1 MCPRRRLAQALPEF
15 AIVVPLFLLL
25 LFGLIDFSR
34 MLFTYVSIT
43 NGARE
48 LARVVTITGP
58 WVVPQANCTTCV
70 TNTVSAFNNLTVLG
84 GPAVGAHNFSLS
96 PGTGTISCSSLS
108 SSGCGVLLG
117 IDFVNHAITFTP
129 LAGQGASGTASAAL
143 AGTSVPSLPS
153 FDVTA
158 DGDWASVLMIEEGNS
173 VGPTVAGFLQVCPLP
188 MTTNCALSNLSMW
201 DGGGGIVEVDT
212 SYRFHYSPLFEN
224 KLTGIVDVSF
234 MRALTV
240 LTTTTRTTGE

>member
-1 MCPRRRLAQALPEF
+1 MHRRQGQALPEF

-25 LFGLIDFSR
+25 LFGLIEFSR

-58 WVVPQANCTTCV
+58 WVVPQANCTSCV
-70 TNTVSAFNNLTVLG
+70 TNTVNAFNNLTILG
-84 GPAVGAHNFSLS
+84 GPATAAQNFSLS
-96 PGTGTISCSSLS
+96 PGSGTISCSGIS
-108 SSGCGVLLG
+108 SSGCTVLLSV
-117 IDFVNHAITFTP
+117 DYKNKVITFSP
-129 LAGQGASGTASAAL
+129 LAGQGASGTATATL

-153 FDVTA
+153 FGISA
-158 DGDWASVLMIEEGNS
+158 DGDWATVLMIEEGNS
-173 VGPTVAGFLQVCPLP
+173 VGPTAAGFLQICPLP
-188 MTTNCALSNLSMW
+188 MTTSCALSNLSMW

-212 SYRFHYSPLFEN
+212 SYTFHYSPLFEN
-224 KLTGIVDVSF
+224 KLSGIVNVSF
-234 MRALTV
+234 MRPLTV